1 MSRMPFKV
9 SRDHLVSESA
19 IVICSI
25 FVSECCVSLWNKKE
39 RCGGTRE
46 EERRPREA
54 SGNGGATLGSTYLR
68 RNLQLRR
75 CASYRTLRR
84 GIENSGFWSR
94 SRLRREGFP
103 PRFSLYILRQPSSPT
118 GVPSASASVMK
129 TFAHRHFTDFLMT

>member
-1 MSRMPFKV
+1 MGNDISLRIPSYFADQHRSRPK
-9 SRDHLVSESA
+9 
-19 IVICSI
+19 
-25 FVSECCVSLWNKKE
+25 
-39 RCGGTRE
+39 
-46 EERRPREA
+46 
-54 SGNGGATLGSTYLR
+54 SGHQTSKI
-68 RNLQLRR
+68 
-75 CASYRTLRR
+75 TLRR

>member
-1 MSRMPFKV
+1 MGNDISLRIPSYFADQHRSRPK
-9 SRDHLVSESA
+9 
-19 IVICSI
+19 
-25 FVSECCVSLWNKKE
+25 
-39 RCGGTRE
+39 
-46 EERRPREA
+46 
-54 SGNGGATLGSTYLR
+54 SGHQTSKISTYLR